1 MTSPDRGRPTP
12 TSRRSASR
20 SRPTITRPTGST
32 GTTRPRKVGHYL
44 YLAAEKDDL
53 LLRRESVFILLP
65 DGSVLAQHGAG
76 RGSHGRTA
84 AGDRLRLEC
93 LEPFRRWRGRYA
105 GPAHRLAGDEIVAG
119 PRPGSELVEMEV
131 EIEVESV
138 AAPWNT
144 EGDWGEQPPS
154 LRYHQFYDARG
165 TVTVGG
171 TAYPFAGP
179 GFRSHS
185 RRRRDMPGFTGH
197 AIINGRFP
205 SGRGFGLLRYRATAD
220 RPERGRGF
228 LYLDG
233 AAHDADVV
241 TWPHL
246 DQAVAGGER
255 LTIELHAGR
264 HKAVISAVTIASAFV
279 TPAPDGRQLRRER
292 RRRARD
298 GDLPGV
304 RALPVGRRDRLR
316 RARALGPAHGHHHPR
331 RRPEGR
337 APKDGLMLTHLQRLE
352 AESIHIIR
360 EAVAESERPVMLYS
374 IGKDSAVMLHLAR
387 KAFYPAQPPF
397 PLLHVDTTWK
407 FREMYAF
414 RDTRGRRG
422 TASN

>member
-1 MTSPDRGRPTP
+1 MPGAVPSLARP
-12 TSRRSASR
+12 
-20 SRPTITRPTGST
+20 
-32 GTTRPRKVGHYL
+32 
-44 YLAAEKDDL
+44 
-53 LLRRESVFILLP
+53 LRRPV
-65 DGSVLAQHGAG
+65 
-76 RGSHGRTA
+76 
-84 AGDRLRLEC
+84 
-93 LEPFRRWRGRYA
+93 
-105 GPAHRLAGDEIVAG
+105 HRLAGDEIVAG
-119 PRPGSELVEMEV
+119 PRPGSELAEAVID
-131 EIEVESV
+131 IEVESV

-185 RRRRDMPGFTGH
+185 RRRRDLPGFTGH

-264 HKAVISAVTIASAFV
+264 HQAVISAVTIASAFV
-279 TPAPDGRQLRRER
+279 TPAPDGRHYGAHVGDEPGTVISPAFAQFQWDGETGYGGLERSALRT
-292 RRRARD
+292 AITI
-298 GDLPGV
+298 
-304 RALPVGRRDRLR
+304 
-316 RARALGPAHGHHHPR
+316 PA
-331 RRPEGR
+331 
-337 APKDGLMLTHLQRLE
+337 A
-352 AESIHIIR
+352 A
-360 EAVAESERPVMLYS
+360 
-374 IGKDSAVMLHLAR
+374 
-387 KAFYPAQPPF
+387 AQ
-397 PLLHVDTTWK
+397 
-407 FREMYAF
+407 
-414 RDTRGRRG
+414 G
-422 TASN
+422 T